1 MPQAPEADFP
11 PRTSLDRLWIV
22 VADGGAARVLA
33 VSEDRSRIELLRD
46 MDAANMHLKT
56 HDLVSDRAGRSFES
70 ASPTRHAIAAK
81 HDPHVEQKHR
91 FIQSLAG
98 LLNEDNQAGRFD
110 QLILIVTPAEAKM
123 LHDALDAPTRQR
135 VRETIHKDLTKE
147 APSHVW
153 QRMIEAGLMPRRAG
167 APGS

>member
-1 MPQAPEADFP
+1 MSHESESNFP
-11 PRTSLDRLWIV
+11 ARRSLNRLWIV

-33 VSEDRSRIELLRD
+33 VSDDRSRIEVLRD
-46 MDAANMHLKT
+46 MDAANVHLKT

-70 ASPTRHAIAAK
+70 ASPTRHAIAPK

-91 FIQSLAG
+91 FIQSLAE
-98 LLNEDNQAGRFD
+98 LLNQDNQAGLFD
-110 QLILIVTPAEAKM
+110 QLILIVTPGETKV
-123 LHDALDAPTRQR
+123 LHDALDALTRTR
-135 VRETIHKDLTKE
+135 VRETITKDLTKE

-153 QRMIEAGLMPRRAG
+153 ERMIAAGLMPPRTG

>member
-1 MPQAPEADFP
+1 MSHESESNFP
-11 PRTSLDRLWIV
+11 ARRSLNRLWIV

-33 VSEDRSRIELLRD
+33 VSEDRSRIEVLRD
-46 MDAANMHLKT
+46 MDAANVHAKT

-70 ASPTRHAIAAK
+70 ASPTRHAIAPK

-91 FIQSLAG
+91 FIQSLAE
-98 LLNEDNQAGRFD
+98 LLNQDNQAGLFD
-110 QLILIVTPAEAKM
+110 QLILIVTPAETKV
-123 LHDALDAPTRQR
+123 LHDALDALTRTR
-135 VRETIHKDLTKE
+135 VRETITKDLTKE

-153 QRMIEAGLMPRRAG
+153 ERMIAAGLMPPRTG